1 VLNLCLFGVIIE
13 EDMGGLMGI
22 LPTFAVLEAN
32 LILVLTKY

>member
-1 VLNLCLFGVIIE
+1 MFIWGNCE